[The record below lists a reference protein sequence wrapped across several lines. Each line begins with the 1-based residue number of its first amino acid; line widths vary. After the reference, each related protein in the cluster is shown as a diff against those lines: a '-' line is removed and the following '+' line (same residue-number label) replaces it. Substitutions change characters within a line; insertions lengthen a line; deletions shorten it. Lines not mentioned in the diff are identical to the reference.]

1 NDKLKVVE
9 KYQPALVAMNNGRAG
24 FSYADNVY
32 EELPLF
38 FENKK
43 EELLQVG
50 LKAEQIVIDPGV
62 GFFNGDSGSDSLER
76 VKATEIL
83 SRIG

>member
-1 NDKLKVVE
+1 MVE

-43 EELLQVG
+43 EELLQLG
-50 LKAEQIVIDPGV
+50 LK
-62 GFFNGDSGSDSLER
+62 S
-76 VKATEIL
+76 
-83 SRIG
+83 